1 MNMQERSQ
9 ATQALWRKRIEACQR
24 SGKSISA
31 WCRENDVSFTQW
43 QFWRKR
49 LAPAAKSR
57 QSGDTTDKSPVQRF
71 IPLYVAPVVD
81 PDPRSIRIDTSAGAL
96 HIVTGTDIHW
106 LAGLLKALS

>member
-49 LAPAAKSR
+49 LVPAAKA
-57 QSGDTTDKSPVQRF
+57 PVQRLV
-71 IPLYVAPVVD
+71 PLRVAPAVEQG
-81 PDPRSIRIDTSAGAL
+81 PRSIRIDTSAGAL
-96 HIVTGTDIHW
+96 HIVTGTDVHW
-106 LAGLLKALS
+106 LAQLLKALS